1 MRFEIKNWVAIN
13 ISEYKTK
20 LLLHNIFLFYLNEEQ
35 KKKKEKNRKNT
46 KSRKSNIC
54 ECQLHLQTTREHFT
68 AVCYKPV
75 YPPLNTF
82 APFLL

>member
-35 KKKKEKNRKNT
+35 KKKKKKTEKIQKVEN
-46 KSRKSNIC
+46 
-54 ECQLHLQTTREHFT
+54 Q
-68 AVCYKPV
+68 
-75 YPPLNTF
+75 TF
-82 APFLL
+82 ANVSYICKQRVNTSQLSVINRCIHL

>member
-1 MRFEIKNWVAIN
+1 MSIRQNYYYTIYSYY
-13 ISEYKTK
+13 ISTRNK
-20 LLLHNIFLFYLNEEQ
+20 